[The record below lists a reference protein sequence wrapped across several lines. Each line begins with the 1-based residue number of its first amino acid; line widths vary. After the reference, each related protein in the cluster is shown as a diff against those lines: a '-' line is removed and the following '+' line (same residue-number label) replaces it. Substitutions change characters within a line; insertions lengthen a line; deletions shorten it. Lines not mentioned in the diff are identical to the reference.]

1 MRLRMKKTILLLALL
16 AFPVVSE
23 ATMYVYLDANGNR
36 HYMDIPDRRE
46 KMKIMV
52 SKLNRHGPRPS
63 AAKAP
68 YTSGQILPKVDKAA
82 LDGYIHAA
90 AAEHHVD
97 PELVRAVIKTES
109 NFNPTAVSPKGA
121 LGLMQLMPGTARD
134 MQVKEP
140 FNPQENIHGGTKY
153 LGQMLTAFNGDLRL
167 GLAAYNAGP
176 GRVTPDGMTVYIP
189 ETQQYVAKVLNNYRL
204 LTGKT
209 VNTTH

>member
-1 MRLRMKKTILLLALL
+1 MRKTILFLALL

-36 HYMDIPDRRE
+36 HYMDVPDRRE
-46 KMKIMV
+46 KVKILV
-52 SKLNRHGPRPS
+52 SMLNRHGSRPS

-68 YTSGQILPKVDKAA
+68 YTSGPIVPKVDQVTI
-82 LDGYIHAA
+82 DGYINAA

-109 NFNPTAVSPKGA
+109 NFNPTTVSPKGA

-153 LGQMLTAFNGDLRL
+153 LGQMLTTFNGDLRL

-189 ETQQYVAKVLNNYRL
+189 ETQQYVAKVLKNYRL
-204 LTGKT
+204 FTGKN
-209 VNTTH
+209 VNITH

>member
-1 MRLRMKKTILLLALL
+1 MKKTILLLALL

-23 ATMYVYLDANGNR
+23 ATMYVYLDASGNR
-36 HYMDIPDRRE
+36 HYMEISDRRE
-46 KMKIMV
+46 KIKILV
-52 SKLNRHGPRPS
+52 SKLNRHGS
-63 AAKAP
+63 KASTAYTP
-68 YTSGQILPKVDKAA
+68 YTSSPIVPKVDKAA
-82 LDGYIHAA
+82 LDGYINAA

-109 NFNPTAVSPKGA
+109 NFNPTAISPKGA

-153 LGQMLTAFNGDLRL
+153 LGQMLTTFNGNLRL

-189 ETQQYVAKVLNNYRL
+189 ETQQYVSKVLNNYRL

-209 VNTTH
+209 VNITN